1 MTVKLPRS
9 DGQCGCIGVEADISA
24 DHDVRR
30 CLRQR
35 HRLYFTFRGAASLE
49 SRTRAGAGQP
59 QRQTLVLDTLSQ
71 LLLGVRWVVFDQG
84 ELRFAPPAGATLAAL
99 LAVAAVAATVVLYR
113 RAPRRLTTRDRSVLT
128 ALRTAFIGLLL
139 VCLLRPMLVL
149 RAAVPHQNVVGVLL
163 DDSRSMRIA
172 DLNGQPRSTYVQQE
186 FGAADAGLRKA
197 LGEKF
202 TVRTMRFAG
211 SLGPA
216 PTGED
221 LTFTGTNTRLAA
233 ALDEARRQLAGVP
246 LAALVVVSDGADTS
260 GTALDPALLALK
272 ASGVPVFAIGVG
284 RDSAERDIQVGR
296 VTAPRTVLAGTTLLL
311 DAVVTAHGYAGQTL
325 TLDVLDGSQ
334 IVGSQPVTLGPDGQ
348 PTTVR
353 VRFTA
358 SEAGPRVFTFRV
370 PTQAG
375 ELLAENNSRD
385 VLVDVRDRREKILYF
400 EGEPRFEMKFLR
412 RALTDDKQLQLVV
425 LQRTADNK
433 YLRLEVDDP
442 EELVGGFPKT
452 RDELFQYR
460 GLVLGSI
467 EAAAFTGDQLAMLAE
482 FVDKRGGGL
491 LMIGGPRAFSEGGYA
506 GTALGEALPV
516 VLQRQASTA
525 DPPLTRLAVRPT
537 RAGGGHAVSQIAATD
552 AASAARWPELPEL
565 TTVNSVDAVKPG
577 ATTLL
582 SAADASSRR
591 ERPVLAFQRFGRGKS
606 AAFTPQDSWLWQMH
620 ASISVEDQT
629 HETFT
634 RQLLRWLVD
643 GVPEPVEL
651 TMSADRVEPGEGVT
665 ITAEVADPS
674 FVPASDA
681 AVTAVVTGPDGT
693 ASTVPLTWNGQRD
706 GTYTGTLATGAPG
719 WYEVR
724 VEAMR
729 AGTSLG
735 VSTAHVNAGPGD
747 AEYIETTRQ
756 MPALQRLADDTG
768 GRAYTPETASALIE
782 DVQYT
787 GRGVTTVEEREL
799 WNAPLMLLLL
809 LGLLSAEWG
818 YRRAVGLS

>member
-1 MTVKLPRS
+1 M
-9 DGQCGCIGVEADISA
+9 
-24 DHDVRR
+24 
-30 CLRQR
+30 
-35 HRLYFTFRGAASLE
+35 
-49 SRTRAGAGQP
+49 
-59 QRQTLVLDTLSQ
+59 LDTLSR

-84 ELRFAPPAGATLAAL
+84 ELRFAPPAGATLAAM
-99 LAVAAVAATVVLYR
+99 LAVVAVAATVVTYQ
-113 RAPRRLTTRDRSVLT
+113 RAPRRLTQRDRWVLT
-128 ALRTAFIGLLL
+128 ALRSALVGLLL
-139 VCLLRPMLVL
+139 LCLFRPMLVL

-172 DLNGQPRSTYVQQE
+172 DLNGQSRSTYVQQE
-186 FGAADAGLRKA
+186 FGSADAGLRKA

-202 TVRTMRFAG
+202 TVRTLRFAG
-211 SLGPA
+211 GLGPA
-216 PTGED
+216 PTGEA

-233 ALDEARRQLAGVP
+233 ALDQARRQLAGVA
-246 LAALVVVSDGADTS
+246 LAGLVVVSDGADTS
-260 GTALDPALLALK
+260 GTALEPALLALK

-284 RDSAERDIQVGR
+284 RDTAERDIQVGR

-311 DAVVTAHGYAGQTL
+311 DAVVTSHGYAGQTL
-325 TLDVLDGSQ
+325 TLDVLDGGQ

-348 PTTVR
+348 PVTVR

-370 PTQAG
+370 PQQPG
-375 ELLAENNSRD
+375 ELLGENNSRD

-412 RALTDDKQLQLVV
+412 RAVTGDKQLQLVV

-452 RDELFQYR
+452 RDELFKYR

-482 FVDKRGGGL
+482 FVDRRGGGL
-491 LMIGGPRAFSEGGYA
+491 LMLGGPRSFSEGGYS
-506 GTALGEALPV
+506 GTALGETLPV
-516 VLQRQASTA
+516 VLATQAASAVT
-525 DPPLTRLAVRPT
+525 PLARLAVRPT
-537 RAGGGHAVSQIAATD
+537 RAGSGHAVSQIAATE

-565 TTVNSVDAVKPG
+565 TTINSVDAVKPG

-582 SAADASSRR
+582 SATDAARR
-591 ERPVLAFQRFGRGKS
+591 ERPVLAFQRFGRGT
-606 AAFTPQDSWLWQMH
+606 AVAFTAQDSWLWQMH

-643 GVPEPVEL
+643 GVPDPVEV
-651 TMSADRVEPGEGVT
+651 TTSADRVEPGDPVT
-665 ITAEVADPS
+665 ITTEVADTS

-681 AVTAVVTGPDGT
+681 SVTATVTGPDGT
-693 ASTVPLTWNGQRD
+693 ATAVPLTWNGQRD
-706 GTYTGTLATGAPG
+706 GTYAGTLATSAAG

-724 VEAMR
+724 VEATR

-735 VSTAHVNAGPGD
+735 TSTTHVNAGPGD
-747 AEYIETTRQ
+747 AEYVETTRQ
-756 MPALQRLADDTG
+756 MATLQRIAADTG

-787 GRGVTTVEEREL
+787 GRGVTAVEEREL
-799 WNAPLMLLLL
+799 WNAPLVLVLLV
-809 LGLLSAEWG
+809 GLLSAEWG

>member
-1 MTVKLPRS
+1 M
-9 DGQCGCIGVEADISA
+9 
-24 DHDVRR
+24 
-30 CLRQR
+30 
-35 HRLYFTFRGAASLE
+35 
-49 SRTRAGAGQP
+49 
-59 QRQTLVLDTLSQ
+59 LDTLSQ

-84 ELRFAPPAGATLAAL
+84 ELRLAPPAGAMLAAM
-99 LAVAAVAATVVLYR
+99 LAVTAVLAAAVTYR
-113 RAPRRLTTRDRSVLT
+113 RAPRRLTTRDRWVLT
-128 ALRTAFIGLLL
+128 ALRTALVGLLL
-139 VCLLRPMLVL
+139 LCLLRPMLVL

-172 DLNGQPRSTYVQQE
+172 DVDGQPRSAYVQQE
-186 FGAADAGLRKA
+186 FGSADAGLRKA
-197 LGEKF
+197 LGERF
-202 TVRTMRFAG
+202 TVRTLRFSG
-211 SLGPA
+211 SVGPA

-246 LAALVVVSDGADTS
+246 LAGLVVVSDGADTS
-260 GTALDPALLALK
+260 GAALEPSLLALK

-284 RDSAERDIQVGR
+284 TDTPERDIQVGR

-311 DAVVTAHGYAGQTL
+311 DAVVTAHGYAGQAL

-334 IVGSQPVTLGPDGQ
+334 IVGSQQVTLGDDGQ
-348 PTTVR
+348 PITVR

-358 SEAGPRVFTFRV
+358 SEGGPRVFTFRV
-370 PTQAG
+370 PPQPG

-442 EELVGGFPKT
+442 DELVGGFPKT

-491 LMIGGPRAFSEGGYA
+491 LMLGGPRSFSEGGYA
-506 GTALGEALPV
+506 GTAVGEALPV
-516 VLQRQASTA
+516 TLVRQAPMT

-537 RAGGGHAVSQIAATD
+537 RAGTGHAVSQIAVTD
-552 AASAARWPELPEL
+552 KASAARWPELPEL
-565 TTVNSVDAVKPG
+565 TTLNSVDAVKPG

-582 SAADASSRR
+582 SAADGSRR
-591 ERPVLAFQRFGRGKS
+591 DRPVLAFQRFGRGKS

-629 HETFT
+629 HETFA

-643 GVPEPVEL
+643 GVPDPVEL
-651 TMSADRVEPGEGVT
+651 TTSADRVEPGESLT
-665 ITAEVADPS
+665 LNAEVADPS
-674 FVPASDA
+674 FVPANDA
-681 AVTAVVTGPDGT
+681 LVTAQVTGPDGAAT
-693 ASTVPLTWNGQRD
+693 TVPLTWNGQRD
-706 GTYTGTLATGAPG
+706 GAYTGPLATTVAG

-724 VEAMR
+724 VDAMR
-729 AGTSLG
+729 NGTSLG
-735 VSTAHVNAGPGD
+735 TSTAHVNAGPGD
-747 AEYIETTRQ
+747 AEYVETTRQ
-756 MPALQRLADDTG
+756 MAALRRLADDTG
-768 GRAYTPETASALIE
+768 GRAYTPETASALLD
-782 DVQYT
+782 DVKYT

>member
-1 MTVKLPRS
+1 M
-9 DGQCGCIGVEADISA
+9 
-24 DHDVRR
+24 
-30 CLRQR
+30 
-35 HRLYFTFRGAASLE
+35 
-49 SRTRAGAGQP
+49 
-59 QRQTLVLDTLSQ
+59 LDALTQ
-71 LLLGVRWVVFDQG
+71 LLFGVRWVVFDQG
-84 ELRFAPPAGATLAAL
+84 EFRFAPPSGAVLAAV
-99 LAVAAVAATVVLYR
+99 LAVVAMAVAVLTYR
-113 RAPRRLTTRDRSVLT
+113 RAPRRLTTRDRWVLT
-128 ALRTAFIGLLL
+128 TLRAALIGVLLL
-139 VCLLRPMLVL
+139 CLWRPMLVL

-163 DDSRSMRIA
+163 DDSRSMRIP
-172 DLNGQPRSTYVQQE
+172 DLDGQPRSTYVQQE
-186 FGAADAGLRKA
+186 FGTADSGLRKA
-197 LGEKF
+197 LGDKF
-202 TVRTMRFAG
+202 TVRTLRFAG

-246 LAALVVVSDGADTS
+246 LAGLVVVSDGADTS
-260 GTALDPALLALK
+260 GAALEPALLALK

-284 RDSAERDIQVGR
+284 RDTAEKDIQIGR

-311 DAVVTAHGYAGQTL
+311 DAVVTAHGYAGQRL
-325 TLDVLDGSQ
+325 TLDVLDGSH
-334 IVGSQPVTLGPDGQ
+334 IVGSQPVTLGADGQ

-358 SEAGPRVFTFRV
+358 AEAGPRVFTFRV
-370 PTQAG
+370 PTQPG
-375 ELLAENNSRD
+375 ELLTENNARD
-385 VLVDVRDRREKILYF
+385 VLVDVRQRREKILYF

-412 RALTDDKQLQLVV
+412 RALTDDQQLQLVV

-442 EELVGGFPKT
+442 EELVGGFPTT

-491 LMIGGPRAFSEGGYA
+491 LMLGGPRSFSEGGYA
-506 GTALGEALPV
+506 GTALGETLPV
-516 VLQRQASTA
+516 VLERQAPSA

-537 RAGGGHAVSQIAATD
+537 RAGSGHAVSQIAATE
-552 AASAARWPELPEL
+552 AASASRWPELPEL
-565 TTVNSVDAVKPG
+565 STINSAAAVKPG

-582 SAADASSRR
+582 SASDASRR

-606 AAFTPQDSWLWQMH
+606 AAFLPQDSWLWQMH

-643 GVPEPVEL
+643 GVPDPVEL
-651 TMSADRVEPGEGVT
+651 TTSADRVEAGETAT
-665 ITAEVADPS
+665 ITAEVADRS
-674 FVPASDA
+674 FVPVSDA
-681 AVTAVVTGPDGT
+681 VVTANVTGPDGT
-693 ASTVPLTWNGQRD
+693 VAAVPLTWNGERD
-706 GTYTGTLATGAPG
+706 GVYTGMVATGTAG
-719 WYEVR
+719 WYEVN

-729 AGTSLG
+729 AGASLG
-735 VSTAHVNAGPGD
+735 SATAHVNAGPGD
-747 AEYIETTRQ
+747 AEYVETTRQ
-756 MPALQRLADDTG
+756 MTALQRIADDTG
-768 GRAYTPETASALIE
+768 GRAYTPETAARLIE

-799 WNAPLMLLLL
+799 WNAPIVLLLL
-809 LGLLSAEWG
+809 VGLLSAEWG
-818 YRRAVGLS
+818 YRRALGLS

>member
-9 DGQCGCIGVEADISA
+9 DGQCGCIGVERDISA

-30 CLRQR
+30 CLRPR

-59 QRQTLVLDTLSQ
+59 QLQTPVIDTLSQ
-71 LLLGVRWVVFDQG
+71 LLLGVRWVVLDQG

-172 DLNGQPRSTYVQQE
+172 DLDGQPRSTYVQQE

-370 PTQAG
+370 PAQAG

-412 RALTDDKQLQLVV
+412 RALTDDQQLQLVV

-516 VLQRQASTA
+516 VLQRQAPTA

-537 RAGGGHAVSQIAATD
+537 RAGSGHAVSQIAATD
-552 AASAARWPELPEL
+552 VASAARWPELPEL

-582 SAADASSRR
+582 SAADASRR

-643 GVPEPVEL
+643 GVPERVEL
-651 TMSADRVEPGEGVT
+651 TISADRVEPGEGVT

-681 AVTAVVTGPDGT
+681 AVTAVVTAPDGT

-747 AEYIETTRQ
+747 AEYLETTRQ

>member
-1 MTVKLPRS
+1 M
-9 DGQCGCIGVEADISA
+9 
-24 DHDVRR
+24 
-30 CLRQR
+30 
-35 HRLYFTFRGAASLE
+35 
-49 SRTRAGAGQP
+49 
-59 QRQTLVLDTLSQ
+59 LDTLSQ
-71 LLLGVRWVVFDQG
+71 LLLGIRWVVFDQG
-84 ELRFAPPAGATLAAL
+84 ELRFAPPAGATMAAL
-99 LAVAAVAATVVLYR
+99 LAVVAVAATVVTYQ
-113 RAPRRLTTRDRSVLT
+113 RAPRRLTMRDRWVLT
-128 ALRTAFIGLLL
+128 ALRTALIGLLL

-172 DLNGQPRSTYVQQE
+172 DVNGQPRSAYVQQE

-246 LAALVVVSDGADTS
+246 LAGLVVVSDGADTS

-284 RDSAERDIQVGR
+284 RDTAERDIQVGR

-334 IVGSQPVTLGPDGQ
+334 IVGSQPVTLGADGQ

-358 SEAGPRVFTFRV
+358 SDAGPRVFTFRV
-370 PTQAG
+370 PAQQG

-412 RALTDDKQLQLVV
+412 RAVTDDKQLQLVV

-433 YLRLEVDDP
+433 YLRLDVDDP

-482 FVDKRGGGL
+482 FIDKRGGGL
-491 LMIGGPRAFSEGGYA
+491 LMLGGPRAFSEGGYA

-516 VLQRQASTA
+516 VLQRQAPTA
-525 DPPLTRLAVRPT
+525 EPPLTRLAVRPT
-537 RAGGGHAVSQIAATD
+537 RAGGGHAVSQIAATEV
-552 AASAARWPELPEL
+552 ASAARWPELPEL

-582 SAADASSRR
+582 SAADASRR
-591 ERPVLAFQRFGRGKS
+591 DRPVLAFQRFGRGKS

-643 GVPEPVEL
+643 GVPDAVEL

-681 AVTAVVTGPDGT
+681 AVTATVTAPNGT

-706 GTYTGTLATGAPG
+706 GTYTGLLATGAAG
-719 WYEVR
+719 WYEVK
-724 VEAMR
+724 VDAMR

-735 VSTAHVNAGPGD
+735 TSIAHVNAGPGD
-747 AEYIETTRQ
+747 AEYVETTRQ

-768 GRAYTPETASALIE
+768 GRAYTPETASALVE

-799 WNAPLMLLLL
+799 WNAPLMLVLL

>member
-1 MTVKLPRS
+1 M
-9 DGQCGCIGVEADISA
+9 
-24 DHDVRR
+24 
-30 CLRQR
+30 
-35 HRLYFTFRGAASLE
+35 
-49 SRTRAGAGQP
+49 
-59 QRQTLVLDTLSQ
+59 LDTLSQ

-84 ELRFAPPAGATLAAL
+84 EFRFAPPSGATLAAL
-99 LAVAAVAATVVLYR
+99 LAVVAVAATVVTYR
-113 RAPRRLTTRDRSVLT
+113 RAPRRLAARDRWVLV
-128 ALRTAFIGLLL
+128 ALRTALIALLL
-139 VCLLRPMLVL
+139 LCLFRPMLVL

-172 DLNGQPRSTYVQQE
+172 DVNGQPRSTYVQQE
-186 FGAADAGLRKA
+186 FGTAESGLRQA

-202 TVRTMRFAG
+202 TVRALRFAG

-221 LTFTGTNTRLAA
+221 LTFTGTNTRLAS

-246 LAALVVVSDGADTS
+246 LAGLVVVSDGADTS
-260 GTALDPALLALK
+260 GAALEPALLALK

-284 RDSAERDIQVGR
+284 RDTAEKDIQVGR

-334 IVGSQPVTLGPDGQ
+334 IVGSQPLTLGPDGQ

-358 SEAGPRVFTFRV
+358 ADAGPRVFTFRV
-370 PTQAG
+370 PAQAG
-375 ELLAENNSRD
+375 ELLTENNARD

-452 RDELFQYR
+452 RDELFKYR

-491 LMIGGPRAFSEGGYA
+491 LMLGGARSFSEGGYA
-506 GTALGEALPV
+506 GTALGETLPV
-516 VLQRQASTA
+516 VLARQAPT
-525 DPPLTRLAVRPT
+525 DNPPLTRLAVRPT
-537 RAGGGHAVSQIAATD
+537 RAGSGHAVSQIAATE

-565 TTVNSVDAVKPG
+565 TTINSVDAVKPG

-582 SAADASSRR
+582 SAADTSRR
-591 ERPVLAFQRFGRGKS
+591 ERPVLAFQRFGRGKA
-606 AAFTPQDSWLWQMH
+606 AAFLAQDSWLWQMH

-643 GVPEPVEL
+643 GVPDPVEL
-651 TMSADRVEPGEGVT
+651 TTSADRVEPGESAT
-665 ITAEVADPS
+665 ITADVTDPS

-681 AVTAVVTGPDGT
+681 SVTASVTAPDGT
-693 ASTVPLTWNGQRD
+693 VSTVPLTWNGQRD
-706 GTYTGTLATGAPG
+706 GAYSGTLPTGAAG

-729 AGTSLG
+729 AGASLG
-735 VSTAHVNAGPGD
+735 TATAHLNAGPGD

-756 MPALQRLADDTG
+756 MPALQRIADETG
-768 GRAYTPETASALIE
+768 GRAYTPDTAAKLIE
-782 DVQYT
+782 DIQYT

-799 WNAPLMLLLL
+799 WNAPIVLLLL

>member
-1 MTVKLPRS
+1 M
-9 DGQCGCIGVEADISA
+9 
-24 DHDVRR
+24 
-30 CLRQR
+30 
-35 HRLYFTFRGAASLE
+35 
-49 SRTRAGAGQP
+49 
-59 QRQTLVLDTLSQ
+59 LDTLSQ
-71 LLLGVRWVVFDQG
+71 LLLGIRWVVFDQG
-84 ELRFAPPAGATLAAL
+84 EFRFAPPAGATLAAM
-99 LAVAAVAATVVLYR
+99 LAVVAVAATVVTYR
-113 RAPRRLTTRDRSVLT
+113 RAPRRLTTRDRWVLAT
-128 ALRTAFIGLLL
+128 LRTAFIGLLL
-139 VCLLRPMLVL
+139 LCLLRPMLVL

-172 DLNGQPRSTYVQQE
+172 DLNGQPRSSYVQQE
-186 FGAADAGLRKA
+186 FGSAETGLRKA

-202 TVRTMRFAG
+202 TVRTLRFA
-211 SLGPA
+211 SALGPA

-221 LTFTGTNTRLAA
+221 LNFTGTNTRLAA

-260 GTALDPALLALK
+260 GAALEPALLGLK

-284 RDSAERDIQVGR
+284 RDTAEKDIQVGR

-334 IVGSQPVTLGPDGQ
+334 IVGSQPVTLGADGQ
-348 PTTVR
+348 PVTVR

-358 SEAGPRVFTFRV
+358 SDAGPRVFTFRV
-370 PTQAG
+370 PAQPG
-375 ELLAENNSRD
+375 ELLAENNARD

-412 RALTDDKQLQLVV
+412 RALTGDKELQLVV

-491 LMIGGPRAFSEGGYA
+491 LMLGGARSFSEGGYA
-506 GTALGEALPV
+506 GTALADTLPV
-516 VLQRQASTA
+516 VLTRPAAGAET
-525 DPPLTRLAVRPT
+525 PLTRLAVRPT
-537 RAGGGHAVSQIAATD
+537 RAGTGHAVSQIAATE

-565 TTVNSVDAVKPG
+565 TTINGVESVKAG

-582 SAADASSRR
+582 SATDGARR

-643 GVPEPVEL
+643 GVPDPVEL

-681 AVTAVVTGPDGT
+681 AVTATITGPDGAVT
-693 ASTVPLTWNGQRD
+693 TVPLTWNGQRD
-706 GTYTGTLATGAPG
+706 GTYTGILPTRAAG
-719 WYEVR
+719 WYEAR

-729 AGTSLG
+729 GGASLG
-735 VSTAHVNAGPGD
+735 RSTAHVNAGPGD
-747 AEYIETTRQ
+747 AEYVETTRQ
-756 MPALQRLADDTG
+756 MATLRRLADDTG
-768 GRAYTPETASALIE
+768 GRVYTPETASALLE

-799 WNAPLMLLLL
+799 WNAPIVLLLL